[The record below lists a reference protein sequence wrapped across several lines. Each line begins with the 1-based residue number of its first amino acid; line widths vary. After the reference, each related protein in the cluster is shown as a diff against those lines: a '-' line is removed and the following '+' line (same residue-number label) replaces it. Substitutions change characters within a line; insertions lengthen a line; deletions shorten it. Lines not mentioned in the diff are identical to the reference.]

1 MDVNCKMIKYC
12 TINREYGC
20 KFMAV
25 KERKRLGDLLVEEGK
40 ITKSQLLDGLLEQKK
55 TGRRLGEILID
66 NNIVSESD
74 MLEILE
80 KQLGIQRVHMDF
92 IDVDR
97 DAIKLIPESL
107 AVKYCVIPL
116 GFEENKIKVAMA
128 DPLNMFA
135 LEDIKIASG
144 REVEPALASKEDIKK
159 AISKYYSTQAA
170 KKAADELSKEQGL
183 GTDDD
188 DEKNE
193 DNIKYAPAVRLVESI
208 INNAIKARASDIH
221 IEPFEKFIKIRYRVD
236 GDLHEVLKPP
246 KDILGA
252 LVTRIKILANLNIA
266 EKRLPQDGRILTRI
280 DDKEVDLRVSIL
292 PTVFGEKIVIRILSR
307 DAMIIDKK
315 QLGLDGENLK
325 KLNYIV
331 QSPYGIVLVTGPTGS
346 GKSTTLY
353 AVLSELNSSEKNII
367 TVEDPVEYLIE
378 GINQVN
384 VNVKAGLTF
393 AAGLR
398 SILRQ
403 DPDII
408 MIGEIRDSE
417 TAEIAVRAAITG
429 HLVLSTIHTNDAA
442 SAVVRLTDMGIE
454 PYLVA
459 TSIAGVISQRLVKKI
474 CPYCVEKYEA
484 GSYEKEILNIDES
497 KKVYLYRGKGC
508 NYCSNTGYKGRTAVY
523 EIMEITKEHRELIIK
538 SNNTDV
544 LRDLSIKNGMKTLKM
559 SCKEMVLRGITTI
572 DEMIKIT
579 NIKE

>member
-1 MDVNCKMIKYC
+1 
-12 TINREYGC
+12 
-20 KFMAV
+20 MAI
-25 KERKRLGDLLVEEGK
+25 KERKKLGDLLIEEGK
-40 ITKSQLLDGLLEQKK
+40 LTKSQLLDSLLEQKK
-55 TGRRLGEILID
+55 TGKRLGEILID
-66 NNIVSESD
+66 NKLVSEND

-80 KQLGIQRVHMDF
+80 KQLGIERVHMDF
-92 IDVDR
+92 IEVNKEVV
-97 DAIKLIPESL
+97 KLIPESL
-107 AVKYCVIPL
+107 AVKYCVIPI
-116 GFEENKIKVAMA
+116 NYDDKKIKVAMS

-135 LEDIKIASG
+135 LEDLKIASG
-144 REVEPALASKEDIKK
+144 RDVEPLLDSKEDIKK

-170 KKAADELSKEQGL
+170 KKAADELSQEQ
-183 GTDDD
+183 TPDDAEED
-188 DEKNE
+188 KNE

-221 IEPFEKFIKIRYRVD
+221 IEPFEKFIRIRYRID

-280 DDKEVDLRVSIL
+280 DDREVDLRVSIL

-307 DAMIIDKK
+307 DSMIVDKK

-325 KLNYIV
+325 KLNSIV

-353 AVLSELNSSEKNII
+353 AVLSELNSSKKNII

-393 AAGLR
+393 ASGLR

-408 MIGEIRDSE
+408 MIGEIRDAE

-442 SAVVRLTDMGIE
+442 SAVIRLVDMGIE

-459 TSIAGVISQRLVKKI
+459 TSVAGVVSQRLVKKI

-484 GSYEKEILNIDES
+484 GSYEKNILNIDES

-508 NYCSNTGYKGRTAVY
+508 NYCDNTGYKGRTAVY

-538 SNNTDV
+538 SQNTDV
-544 LRDLSIKNGMKTLKM
+544 LKDLSLQNGMKTLKM